1 MSKSEPISSKAS
13 PQDVAT
19 PNSLVTAVYGVIS
32 GPAERERDWD
42 RFRALFLPEA
52 RLIISAKTP
61 EGATHFKEY
70 KVEDFIAE
78 AGKFYREKGFWERE
92 IAERTEQFGNIA
104 HVFSTYESRFGTE
117 ESPPIGRGIN
127 SVQAINIDERWWI
140 ANLIW
145 DVEQSQNPIPEH
157 YLP

>member
-13 PQDVAT
+13 PHDVAT
-19 PNSLVTAVYGVIS
+19 PNSLVTAVYDVIS
-32 GPAERERDWD
+32 GPAKHERDWD

-52 RLIISAKTP
+52 RLIISVKTP
-61 EGATHFKEY
+61 EGTTHFKEY
-70 KVEDFIAE
+70 KVEDFITE
-78 AGKFYREKGFWERE
+78 AGKSYREKGFWEQE

-104 HVFSTYESRFGTE
+104 HVFSTYESYLGTE
-117 ESPPIGRGIN
+117 GGPPVGRGIN
-127 SVQAINIDERWWI
+127 SVQAIKTADRWWI